1 MNADIKAYGGSL
13 MVTFLFLSFAL
24 PSCSAK
30 TSSVLGST
38 WNLNTGSFPDELEA
52 HISLAAMIAD
62 YSSINGFST
71 HNWHGNQTTVSNIYQ
86 AALGCN
92 DNGSISFYI
101 GEGDNPWFWVYANW
115 WWYYEQQ
122 YCIYDNCG
130 NSVFDS
136 EILSQNWNGSWNQ
149 FVLLWSCEQGDT
161 VGGYQSGS
169 GKPYGMPFAWLRTTS
184 LSING
189 YTSPDSSGV
198 AFLGWHGDAPYLT
211 DDVEANVEAGCLKFL
226 NNFYFQALLCGHNN
240 SINDALDKAA
250 YGVWHTGFINSPL
263 RQTMWW
269 PGYMVVYG
277 DGNIHISDSFGPP
290 DVAVTN
296 VLPLKTAVG
305 KGYCMNVSVTAAN
318 PGGWN
323 ETFPVTAYANEIP
336 FQTQFNL
343 TLTPGSSANLTF
355 TWNTTSIQYPMGNY
369 SISAYA
375 WPVPDEINT
384 ANNYCTDGLVA
395 LTIPGDIYGQNS
407 SFPNYVVNAVDLNT
421 LLTYYGGK
429 LDGTGSNPYY
439 ANADIN
445 NDGKINAP
453 DLNILLTHYGQHYP

>member
-1 MNADIKAYGGSL
+1 MNADIKVYGVSL
-13 MVTFLFLSFAL
+13 IVVLLFVSFIL

-30 TSSVLGST
+30 SSTALGST
-38 WNLNTGSFPDELEA
+38 WNINTERLPNEVEA
-52 HISLAAMIAD
+52 DSSVAALIANYSLTIGYDTA
-62 YSSINGFST
+62 
-71 HNWHGNQTTVSNIYQ
+71 NWYGDQTTVSNIYQ

-101 GEGDNPWFWVYANW
+101 GHGDNPWFWVYANW

-149 FVLLWSCEQGDT
+149 FVFLWSCEQGDT

-184 LSING
+184 LSANG
-189 YTSPDSSGV
+189 YTDPDSSGL

-211 DDVEANVEAGCLKFL
+211 DDVEANVEDGCLKFL
-226 NNFYFQALLCGHNN
+226 NSFYFQALLCGHNN

-250 YGVWHTGFINSPL
+250 FEVWHTDFINSPL
-263 RQTMWW
+263 RHTVWW
-269 PGYMVVYG
+269 PGYMELFG
-277 DGNIHISDSFGPP
+277 DGNIHISDYSPP

-305 KGYCMNVSVTAAN
+305 QGYCMNVSVTAAN

-323 ETFPVTAYANEIP
+323 ETFPVTAYINEIP

-343 TLTPGSSANLTF
+343 TLTPGNSANLTF
-355 TWNTTSIQYPMGNY
+355 TWNTTGWSMGNC

-384 ANNYCTDGLVA
+384 ANNYCTDGVVA
-395 LTIPGDIYGQNS
+395 LTIPGDIIGQNS
-407 SFPNYVVNAVDLNT
+407 SFPDYLVNGGDLNT
-421 LLTYYGGK
+421 LLAAYGGK
-429 LDGTGSNPYY
+429 LDGSGPRPYNP
-439 ANADIN
+439 NADIN
-445 NDGKINAP
+445 NDGIINAP
-453 DLNILLTHYGQHYP
+453 DLNILLAHYGQHYP